1 MKKISVLTIIVLL
14 AMGSAH
20 HLWAGAPFKFPQRIQ
35 FKLIKNDNIVG
46 ECQLL
51 YQETTDKK
59 GISSLQLKN
68 FQGLGL
74 TSEESFVTYLFTD
87 SSSIYAEFLLKGK
100 EKVYEIRLKEGLTFE
115 LKKEQVF
122 VYKEEAKPTLQTELF
137 TQYPVI
143 DLLSSFF
150 VTSRRV
156 ALGQHKKTEKFNLIF
171 DKSTKIAEM
180 KYTGP
185 RKEPFQGREVDTEA
199 LSITISNVEMFAMK
213 IYKDKDGYCFPVSVT
228 ISSQGGSFEMRA
240 DRVSK

>member
-1 MKKISVLTIIVLL
+1 MRKLSVCFITVFLIL
-14 AMGSAH
+14 GSIQQ
-20 HLWAGAPFKFPQRIQ
+20 LRAGSPFKFPQRIQ

-51 YQETTDKK
+51 YQEKTNKK
-59 GISSLQLKN
+59 GISSLKLKN

-74 TSEESFVTYLFTD
+74 TSNESFVTYLFTD
-87 SSSIYAEFLLKGK
+87 TSSIYAEFLLKGK

-122 VYKEEAKPTLQTELF
+122 VYKEEAKPEMQTELF

-150 VTSRRV
+150 VTSKRV

-171 DKSTKIAEM
+171 DKSTKIADM
-180 KYTGP
+180 KYMGSL
-185 RKEPFQGREVDTEA
+185 KEPFQGKNVDTHV
-199 LSITISNVEMFAMK
+199 LSITISNVEMFRMK
-213 IYKDKDGYCFPVSVT
+213 IYKDKEGYCFPVSVT
-228 ISSQGGSFEMRA
+228 ISYQGGKFEMRA